1 MKFLGRERL
10 RTCLSMLLIVT
21 CLLASFSFY
30 IDTKATDTVGV
41 VRFES
46 SDDLVDY
53 VEVDSERTGYFN
65 CDYAGDAAYI
75 RTESSGGREYV
86 ICKLAGVVMKVDKQ
100 QFVKGIVSYQNQTIS
115 YYSVKDNTY
124 LMHNYTYYNSRN
136 ELKTNSICI
145 GFKPGYLMQGIKY
158 YSYDGHYFYTQFDKM
173 ISDYRNN
180 NYGNAVN
187 VNAPYYNYY
196 QYLSMH
202 SMSNCTAG
210 HFDSHVAAKTSSSK
224 MLTTGTAF
232 VATQNKYTI
241 NSLLMFGVAINE
253 SDWGRSSIANTN
265 NNLFGLNAVDSNP
278 TGNADVFATV
288 DACIEDFA
296 YGWIHKGYL
305 NGLNWRYRGPHLGDK
320 RSGINVK
327 YASDPYWG
335 EKAAANCF
343 SARQS
348 DYGRYTLGVVR
359 GDMINF
365 YKEADAS
372 SKVIYTSDA
381 SDGSYIYDF
390 PVTILEKVTNAKGE
404 LFYKVASDMSLK
416 TDRSARDEG
425 YYPKSEKKVAVYDV
439 NRDYVFVR
447 ANDVKIVF
455 ENGANITVPETNGQG
470 KTHAE
475 VLAMMQVVSVD
486 NYLTGF
492 AVGSDISTEIAKL
505 RALDSSIH
513 IVVKNSNGAEI
524 TGGTISTGMNITITT
539 NGSTVNYSVVIRGDL
554 NGDGKMS
561 AVDYVKIRNYL
572 DRASSLSGAYL
583 KSADTNGDGKVTAL
597 DYVKVRNHLDG
608 KSAIVQ

>member
-1 MKFLGRERL
+1 
-10 RTCLSMLLIVT
+10 MLLVVT

-30 IDTKATDTVGV
+30 IDTKATDTIGV

-53 VEVDSERTGYFN
+53 VEVDSGRTGYFN

-86 ICKLAGVVMKVDKQ
+86 ICKLAGVVMRVDKQ
-100 QFVKGIVSYQNQTIS
+100 QFVKGIVSYQDQKIS

-124 LMHNYTYYNSRN
+124 LMHNYTYYSGTT
-136 ELKTNSICI
+136 LKERSICI
-145 GFKPGYLMQGIKY
+145 GYKPGYLMQGIKY

-180 NYGNAVN
+180 TYANAVN

-202 SMSNCTAG
+202 STANCTPEQYNA
-210 HFDSHVAAKTSSSK
+210 HVASKVSSSK
-224 MLTTGTAF
+224 MLTTGSAF

-241 NSLLMFGVAINE
+241 NSLLMFGVAGNE
-253 SDWGRSSIANTN
+253 SAWGTSDIANSK
-265 NNLFGLNAVDSNP
+265 NNLFGLNAVDSN
-278 TGNADVFATV
+278 TGNADVFKSV
-288 DACIEDFA
+288 EACIEDFA

-305 NGLNWRYRGPHLGDK
+305 SGRNWKYRGPHLGDK

-343 SARQS
+343 EARNS
-348 DYGRYTLGVVR
+348 DYGRYTLGIVR
-359 GDMINF
+359 SNIINF
-365 YKEADAS
+365 YKEADTS
-372 SKVIYTSDA
+372 SNVIYTSDA

-390 PVTILEKVTNAKGE
+390 PVTILEKVTNARGE
-404 LFYKVASDMSLK
+404 LFYKVASDMSLNA
-416 TDRSARDEG
+416 DRSARDEG
-425 YYPKSEKKVAVYDV
+425 YDPKSEKKVAVYDS

-455 ENGANITVPETNGQG
+455 ENGANITIPETNGQG

-475 VLAMMQVVSVD
+475 VLSMMKVTSVD

-492 AVGSDISTEIAKL
+492 AVGSDVSTEIAKV
-505 RALDSSIH
+505 RAVDSSIQ

-524 TGGTISTGMNITITT
+524 AGGTIATGMIITITT
-539 NGSTVNYSVVIRGDL
+539 NGSTVNYSVVVRGDL

-561 AVDYVKIRNYL
+561 ALDYVKIRNYL
-572 DRASSLSGAYL
+572 DGASSLSGAYL
-583 KSADTNGDGKVTAL
+583 KSADTSGDGKVTAL

-608 KSAIVQ
+608 KTAIVQ

>member
-1 MKFLGRERL
+1 MKILGRKGV
-10 RTCLSMLLIVT
+10 RTCLSMLLVVT

-30 IDTKATDTVGV
+30 IDSKAANTIGV
-41 VRFES
+41 VRFKS

-53 VEVDSERTGYFN
+53 VEVDSGRIGYFN
-65 CDYAGDAAYI
+65 CKYAGDAAYI
-75 RTESSGGREYV
+75 RTEGSGAQEYV
-86 ICKLAGVVMKVDKQ
+86 ICKLAGVVMRVNKQ
-100 QFVKGIVSYQNQTIS
+100 QFVREIVAYQNQKIS
-115 YYSVKDNTY
+115 YYSVESNTY
-124 LMHNYTYYNSRN
+124 LMHNYTYYSGTT
-136 ELKTNSICI
+136 LKTRSICV
-145 GFKPGYLMQGIKY
+145 GYKPGYLMQGINY

-180 NYGNAVN
+180 TYSNAVN

-202 SMSNCTAG
+202 STANCTAEQY
-210 HFDSHVAAKTSSSK
+210 DAHVAAKVSSSK
-224 MLTTGTAF
+224 MLTTGSAF

-253 SDWGRSSIANTN
+253 SAWGTSDIANTK
-265 NNLFGLNAVDSNP
+265 NNLFGLDAVDSNP
-278 TGNADVFATV
+278 TGNADEFETV
-288 DACIEDFA
+288 EACIEDFA

-305 NGLNWRYRGPHLGDK
+305 NGRNWRYRGPHLGDK

-335 EKAAANCF
+335 EKAAAYCF
-343 SARQS
+343 DAGKS
-348 DYGRYTLGVVR
+348 DYGRYTLGIAR
-359 GDMINF
+359 SGMINF
-365 YKEADAS
+365 YKEADTS
-372 SKVIYTSDA
+372 STVIYTSDA

-390 PVTILEKVTNAKGE
+390 PVTILEKVTNASGE

-416 TDRSARDEG
+416 DDRSERNVNAI
-425 YYPKSEKKVAVYDV
+425 YNV

-455 ENGANITVPETNGQG
+455 ENGANITVPETSGQG
-470 KTHAE
+470 KTQAE
-475 VLAMMQVVSVD
+475 VLAMMQVVSAD

-492 AVGSDISTEIAKL
+492 AVGSDVSTEIAKV

-513 IVVKNSNGAEI
+513 IVAKNPGGTEI
-524 TGGTISTGMNITITT
+524 TGGTIATGMTITITT
-539 NGSTVNYSVVIRGDL
+539 NGSTVDYSVVIRGDL
-554 NGDGKMS
+554 NGDGKLS
-561 AVDYVKIRNYL
+561 AVDYVKLRNYL
-572 DRASSLSGAYL
+572 DGVSSLSGAYL
-583 KSADTNGDGKVTAL
+583 KSADTSGDGNTSAL

>member
-1 MKFLGRERL
+1 MKLLGRKRL

-30 IDTKATDTVGV
+30 IDANAEDTIGV
-41 VRFES
+41 VRFTS

-53 VEVDSERTGYFN
+53 VEVDSGRTGYFN
-65 CDYAGDAAYI
+65 YKYGGDAAYI
-75 RTESSGGREYV
+75 RTEGSGAQEYV
-86 ICKLAGVVMKVDKQ
+86 ICKMAGVLMKVNKQ
-100 QFVKGIVSYQNQTIS
+100 QFVKNIVSYQDQKIS
-115 YYSVKDNTY
+115 YYSVSDNTY
-124 LMHNYTYYNSRN
+124 LMHTYTYYSGSTLTTR
-136 ELKTNSICI
+136 SICV
-145 GFKPGYLMQGIKY
+145 GYKPSYLMQGIKY
-158 YSYDGHYFYTQFDKM
+158 YSYDGHYFYTQFETM

-180 NYGNAVN
+180 TYANAVN

-202 SMSNCTAG
+202 SIANCTAEQYNA
-210 HFDSHVAAKTSSSK
+210 HVAAKVSSSK
-224 MLTTGTAF
+224 MLTTGSAF

-253 SDWGRSSIANTN
+253 SNWGRSDIANSK

-278 TGNADVFATV
+278 GGNADVFATV
-288 DACIEDFA
+288 EACIEDFA

-305 NGLNWRYRGPHLGDK
+305 SGRNWKYRGPHLGDK
-320 RSGINVK
+320 HSGINVC

-335 EKAAANCF
+335 EKAAAYCF
-343 SARQS
+343 DAGKS
-348 DYGRYTLGVVR
+348 DYGRYTLGIVR

-365 YKEADAS
+365 YKEADTS
-372 SKVIYTSDA
+372 SDVIYTSDA
-381 SDGSYIYDF
+381 SNGSYIYDF
-390 PVTILEKVTNAKGE
+390 PVTILDKVTNARGE

-416 TDRSARDEG
+416 TDRSERD
-425 YYPKSEKKVAVYDV
+425 VNAIYDV

-447 ANDVKIVF
+447 ANDVKVVF
-455 ENGANITVPETNGQG
+455 ENGANITIPETNGQG
-470 KTHAE
+470 KTQAE

-492 AVGSDISTEIAKL
+492 AVGSDISTEIAKV
-505 RALDSSIH
+505 RSLDPSVY
-513 IVVKNSNGAEI
+513 IVAKNPAGTEI
-524 TGGTISTGMNITITT
+524 AGGTVATGMTITITT
-539 NGSTVNYSVVIRGDL
+539 NGSTVNYSIVVRGDL

-561 AVDYVKIRNYL
+561 ALDYVKIRNYL
-572 DRASSLSGAYL
+572 DGASSLSGAYL
-583 KSADTNGDGKVTAL
+583 KSADTSGDGNVTAL

>member
-1 MKFLGRERL
+1 MKFLGRKRL
-10 RTCLSMLLIVT
+10 RTCLSMLLVVT
-21 CLLASFSFY
+21 CLLASFSFCV
-30 IDTKATDTVGV
+30 DSEATSTIGI
-41 VRFES
+41 VRFKS

-53 VEVDSERTGYFN
+53 IEVDSGRIGYFN

-75 RTESSGGREYV
+75 RTENSGGEEYV
-86 ICKLAGVVMKVDKQ
+86 ICKLAGVVMKVNKQ
-100 QFVKGIVSYQNQTIS
+100 QFVKEIVAYENQTIS

-124 LMHNYTYYNSRN
+124 LMHNFTYYNSRN

-145 GFKPGYLMQGIKY
+145 GYKPSYMVQGIKY

-173 ISDYRNN
+173 VSDYRNN
-180 NYGNAVN
+180 TYANAVN

-202 SMSNCTAG
+202 STANCTAEQYNA
-210 HFDSHVAAKTSSSK
+210 HVAAKVSSSK
-224 MLTTGTAF
+224 MLTAGSAF

-253 SDWGRSSIANTN
+253 SAWGTSDIANSK
-265 NNLFGLNAVDSNP
+265 NNLFGLNAVDSN
-278 TGNADVFATV
+278 TGNADEFYSIET
-288 DACIEDFA
+288 CIENFA

-305 NGLNWRYRGPHLGDK
+305 SGKNWKYRGPHLGDK

-335 EKAAANCF
+335 EKAAAYCF
-343 SARQS
+343 NAGKS
-348 DYGRYTLGVVR
+348 DYGRYTLGIVR

-365 YKEADAS
+365 YKEADSS
-372 SKVIYTSDA
+372 SKVLYTSDA

-390 PVTILEKVTNAKGE
+390 PVTILGKVTNARGV

-416 TDRSARDEG
+416 TDRSERD
-425 YYPKSEKKVAVYDV
+425 VNAIYDV

-447 ANDVKIVF
+447 ASDVTIVF
-455 ENGANITVPETNGQG
+455 ENGANITIPETNGQG
-470 KTHAE
+470 KTQAE
-475 VLAMMQVVSVD
+475 VLAAMQVVNVD

-492 AVGSDISTEIAKL
+492 AVGSDISTEIAKV
-505 RALDSSIH
+505 RAVDSNIH
-513 IVVKNSNGAEI
+513 IVARNSAGTEI
-524 TGGTISTGMNITITT
+524 TGGTISTGMTITITT
-539 NGSTVNYSVVIRGDL
+539 NGSTVNYSVVVRGDL

-561 AVDYVKIRNYL
+561 ALDYVKIRNYL
-572 DRASSLSGAYL
+572 DGASSLSGAYL

>member
-1 MKFLGRERL
+1 MKFLGRKRL
-10 RTCLSMLLIVT
+10 RTCLSMLLVAT

-30 IDTKATDTVGV
+30 IDTKATDTIGV
-41 VRFES
+41 VRFKS

-53 VEVDSERTGYFN
+53 VEVDSGRTGYFN
-65 CDYAGDAAYI
+65 YKYGGDAAYI
-75 RTESSGGREYV
+75 RTEGSGAQEYV
-86 ICKLAGVVMKVDKQ
+86 ICKIAGVVMKVNKQ
-100 QFVKGIVSYQNQTIS
+100 QFVEKIVSYQDQKIS

-124 LMHNYTYYNSRN
+124 LMHNYTYYSGTT
-136 ELKTNSICI
+136 LKERSICI
-145 GFKPGYLMQGIKY
+145 GYKPGYLMQGIKY

-180 NYGNAVN
+180 TYGNAVN

-202 SMSNCTAG
+202 STANCTAEQYNA
-210 HFDSHVAAKTSSSK
+210 HVASKVSSSK
-224 MLTTGTAF
+224 MLTTGSAF
-232 VATQNKYTI
+232 VETQKKYTI
-241 NSLLMFGVAINE
+241 NSLLMFGVAGNE
-253 SDWGRSSIANTN
+253 SAWGTSDIANSK
-265 NNLFGLNAVDSNP
+265 NNLFGLNAVDSN
-278 TGNADVFATV
+278 TGNADVFKSVET
-288 DACIEDFA
+288 CIEDFA

-305 NGLNWRYRGPHLGDK
+305 NGKSWKYRGPHLGDK
-320 RSGINVK
+320 RSGINVC

-343 SARQS
+343 EAKQS
-348 DYGRYTLGVVR
+348 DYGRYMLGIAR
-359 GDMINF
+359 SGMINF
-365 YKEADAS
+365 YKEAETS

-381 SDGSYIYDF
+381 SNGSYIYDF
-390 PVTILEKVTNAKGE
+390 PVTILEKVTNARGE

-416 TDRSARDEG
+416 TDRSERD
-425 YYPKSEKKVAVYDV
+425 VNAIYDV

-447 ANDVKIVF
+447 ENDVKIVF
-455 ENGANITVPETNGQG
+455 ENGANITIPETSGQG
-470 KTHAE
+470 KTQAE

-492 AVGSDISTEIAKL
+492 AVGSDISTEIAKV

-513 IVVKNSNGAEI
+513 IVAKNSNGTEI
-524 TGGTISTGMNITITT
+524 TGGTIATGMTITITT
-539 NGSTVNYSVVIRGDL
+539 NGSTVKYSIVVRGDL
-554 NGDGKMS
+554 NGDGKLS

-572 DRASSLSGAYL
+572 DGASSISGAYL
-583 KSADTNGDGKVTAL
+583 KSADTTGDGNVSAL